1 MLRALPE
8 QGAYALRPTKTN
20 EFSIFCICTTPP
32 AMEQGRQQRANNSTE
47 KRPDICEKNDN
58 QKLFF
63 KISAGTSQKSL
74 KMTSWSL
81 PGAPHGG
88 GKCDPKWAQDAPRG
102 PQDGPKSPPYNFQ
115 TPLFRPERPSEAD
128 LAPKTPQE
136 DSRGPPGGRNLTCG
150 ASFGTH
156 GRRFS

>member
-1 MLRALPE
+1 MACDP
-8 QGAYALRPTKTN
+8 QKQINFQFFAYARR
-20 EFSIFCICTTPP
+20 
-32 AMEQGRQQRANNSTE
+32 RQPRSKEDNRGQIIAQK
-47 KRPDICEKNDN
+47 KRPQICEKNDK
-58 QKLFF
+58 QKLIFE
-63 KISAGTSQKSL
+63 ISAGASQKSP

-81 PGAPHGG
+81 PGG

-102 PQDGPKSPPYNFQ
+102 PQDGPKSPPLNFQ

>member
-1 MLRALPE
+1 MACDP
-8 QGAYALRPTKTN
+8 QKPMNFQFFAYARR
-20 EFSIFCICTTPP
+20 
-32 AMEQGRQQRANNSTE
+32 RQPRSKEDNRGQIIAQK
-47 KRPDICEKNDN
+47 KRPQLCEKTTN
-58 QKLFF
+58 
-63 KISAGTSQKSL
+63 KSSFL
-74 KMTSWSL
+74 RSRLGRPKKVPKRP
-81 PGAPHGG
+81 PGASPGPPQGG

-102 PQDGPKSPPYNFQ
+102 PQDGPKSPPFNFQ

-150 ASFGTH
+150 APFWTH

>member
-1 MLRALPE
+1 MPCDP
-8 QGAYALRPTKTN
+8 QKPMIFQFFAYARRRQPRSKEDNRGQIIAQKKDPTYVN
-20 EFSIFCICTTPP
+20 
-32 AMEQGRQQRANNSTE
+32 
-47 KRPDICEKNDN
+47 KNDK
-58 QKLFF
+58 QKLIF
-63 KISAGTSQKSL
+63 KISAGTSQKSP

-81 PGAPHGG
+81 PGAPQGG

-102 PQDGPKSPPYNFQ
+102 PQDGPKSPPFNFQ

-136 DSRGPPGGRNLTCG
+136 DSRGPPRGRNLTCG
-150 ASFGTH
+150 APFWTH